1 MNKINYLTI
10 HDREGNEY
18 TLVINS
24 NNQAVI
30 IFETENKEDG
40 LREFGLCI
48 AEEARQKMKDNL
60 SFMNKW
66 IDKRKG
72 QERRD

>member
-1 MNKINYLTI
+1 MSKINYLTI
-10 HDREGNEY
+10 HDRDGNEF

-24 NNQAVI
+24 HNVAKI

-48 AEEARQKMKDNL
+48 AEQAKQEMMDNL
-60 SFMNKW
+60 SFINRW